1 MLSALTRKAVAAR
14 SSPLATRVLAVALSL
29 VIAAPPSLAQQL
41 PTGGSVAAGNVS
53 IGAPQNGTLNINQS
67 SNQAIINWNTFS
79 VGTGNT
85 VNFNQ
90 PSAASATL
98 NRVISSTPSSI
109 AGTINAPGTVMLVN
123 PNGIVITK
131 SGVVNAGSFVAST
144 LGITNEDFLAGRYH
158 FQGNGASKAV
168 VNAGRV
174 NVSDGG
180 FAAFLGGRVANH
192 GVITARFGKVALGAG
207 EVATLDLAGDGFLS
221 VAVPSNQLQN
231 VLDKRGKPLVSN
243 SGKIYAD
250 GGSVYLSAATAS
262 KLLQNAVNV
271 PGTIRANSVGT
282 HAGKIVISGGDGG
295 IVNVGGHLTANG
307 GKGGNGG
314 SIKIAGAKVS
324 IPGKI
329 AANGKAGGRIAVTSA
344 GTLSVAGK
352 VSAKGHAG
360 AGGRINLAGKDVH
373 LTGARV
379 NASGATHGG
388 RIAVTSAGALSV
400 AGKVSAKGHA
410 GAGGS
415 IDLAGKDVRL
425 TGAKVNASGATVGG
439 QVAVTS
445 AGALAVAG
453 KVSAKGHAGA
463 GGSIDLAGKDIQLT
477 GVKVDASGATG
488 GGLVRIGG
496 AFQGGVADPSNPL
509 YQAYVGRWGALPP
522 IATASTVTAD
532 AATTINVSAHKA
544 GDGGTAVIWSNEKTS
559 FAGAILGTGG
569 ASFGKGGYAEV
580 SSKAMLDFSGR
591 VNLKAS
597 LGPNGTLL
605 LDPADV
611 TISSSPTLDVT
622 LLGGIFSPI
631 SGVSTGNIL
640 STALELALGLSN
652 IIVTTTNIG
661 IAGSGNG
668 DITVSAPIT
677 WSNSNTLTL
686 TADRNI
692 AINSTI
698 TASNGTLVL
707 SSNGGTV
714 SQTAGLSVS
723 KLALTGAGAT
733 NTLTDTSNNI
743 GTLAGNTGTV
753 NLNNGANAL
762 TINTVAGT
770 NGLTTSLAGGITL
783 ATSSASGIDDG
794 DDRHTEQQRRGPDCV
809 DRECGHVER
818 SGDGG
823 RPDRNDRAEHS
834 GDCGND
840 CEFGRLCNGDI
851 PGPDHGEYV
860 GDRGRQC
867 RHDRGQPSAQPDQR
881 NQSSTD
887 IGLRQ
892 HNPIRRDHDKRNLI
906 VHDLG
911 LERHHHADQHRQPAD
926 RGGVAQHQRDGRQ
939 REPDQQS
946 RDGARGLE
954 RRRQPGDHRPDR
966 QPHAERGTDGRRHV
980 VVHDLAEQRDHH
992 PDRHRQPADR

>member
-41 PTGGSVAAGNVS
+41 PTGGSVAAGNVT

-79 VGTGNT
+79 VGAGNT

-231 VLDKRGKPLVSN
+231 IVDKRGKPLVSN
-243 SGKIYAD
+243 TGKIHAD

-282 HAGKIVISGGDGG
+282 RAGKIVINGGDGG
-295 IVNVGGHLTANG
+295 IVNVGGRLTANG
-307 GKGGNGG
+307 RKGSNGG
-314 SIKIAGAKVS
+314 SIAIAGAKVS

-329 AANGKAGGRIAVTSA
+329 AANGRAGGRIAVTSA
-344 GTLSVAGK
+344 GTLSIAGK
-352 VSAKGHAG
+352 VSAKGHAR
-360 AGGRINLAGKDVH
+360 AGGR
-373 LTGARV
+373 
-379 NASGATHGG
+379 
-388 RIAVTSAGALSV
+388 
-400 AGKVSAKGHA
+400 
-410 GAGGS
+410 
-415 IDLAGKDVRL
+415 IDLAGKDIRL

-463 GGSIDLAGKDIQLT
+463 GGSIDLAGKDIQLA
-477 GVKVDASGATG
+477 GAKVDASGATA

-522 IATASTVTAD
+522 IATASTVAAD
-532 AATTINVSAHKA
+532 AATTINVSALKA

-580 SSKAMLDFSGR
+580 SSKGVLDFSGR

-661 IAGSGNG
+661 LPGSGNG

-677 WSNSNTLTL
+677 WSNTNTLTL

-692 AINSTI
+692 AVNSTI

-714 SQTAGLSVS
+714 SQTAGISVS

-753 NLNNGANAL
+753 SLNNGANAL

-783 ATSSASGIDDG
+783 ATSGASGITTTATTG
-794 DDRHTEQQRRGPDCV
+794 TLSSSGAGPITLTANAVTLNGAVTAAGQTVTIAPSTAGTAVTIASSGGYATATSLGQITANTLVIGGATAGTIAVNQALNPTNVTNLQLISGSGNITQSAAITISGTSSFTTSASNATITLTNTGNLLTGAASLSTSGANGNASLTNNRATVLGASSVGGNLVITDRIGNLTQSGALRR
-809 DRECGHVER
+809 RWR
-818 SGDGG
+818 
-823 RPDRNDRAEHS
+823 RPA
-834 GDCGND
+834 
-840 CEFGRLCNGDI
+840 
-851 PGPDHGEYV
+851 
-860 GDRGRQC
+860 
-867 RHDRGQPSAQPDQR
+867 GQPP
-881 NQSSTD
+881 
-887 IGLRQ
+887 
-892 HNPIRRDHDKRNLI
+892 P
-906 VHDLG
+906 
-911 LERHHHADQHRQPAD
+911 
-926 RGGVAQHQRDGRQ
+926 
-939 REPDQQS
+939 
-946 RDGARGLE
+946 
-954 RRRQPGDHRPDR
+954 
-966 QPHAERGTDGRRHV
+966 
-980 VVHDLAEQRDHH
+980 
-992 PDRHRQPADR
+992 